1 MKPHPS
7 LEPTGRK
14 LIENSNFRKHLTS
27 GERSPK
33 RQLQRRRSKISFAA
47 AVTGNLCPAGVSEGA
62 GGGEVRTLD
71 EWAAQHIREINQPT
85 KQHIGEIRKT
95 RPTTIS
101 SVYI

>member
-1 MKPHPS
+1 MKPPKLS
-7 LEPTGRK
+7 GREE
-14 LIENSNFRKHLTS
+14 IRDSNFRKHSTS

-33 RQLQRRRSKISFAA
+33 RQLQRRRSKISFAV

-71 EWAAQHIREINQPT
+71 EWAGQHIGEINQPT

-95 RPTTIS
+95 RPTTFS